1 MYNQFNRK
9 KLKMS
14 EQDMVHRKR
23 ASLQNVFQV
32 GWKFFIRKNP
42 LRCISFSRGSY
53 KLQYGHFIVQF
64 SKTRQTKQNKT
75 KQNKTHGH
83 STYIIVS

>member
-14 EQDMVHRKR
+14 EKDMVHRKR

-32 GWKFFIRKNP
+32 FEGN
-42 LRCISFSRGSY
+42 
-53 KLQYGHFIVQF
+53 IVTVDNMSQD
-64 SKTRQTKQNKT
+64 
-75 KQNKTHGH
+75 
-83 STYIIVS
+83 